1 MPEESIYTAP
11 KADLTTGTANELE
24 MMFFPTS
31 QKKLIILFLATF
43 GTYTV
48 YWFYKNWKLQQ
59 GKMEKKIIP
68 ILRSV
73 FYVFFT
79 HSLFRRVEQ
88 AAIEKEISKTWSANL
103 LATILIILTIVSN
116 VLDRLSG
123 KTEAVGILDFASLAI
138 LFVLFIPIYMVQEV
152 VNKINSDPEGRL
164 NSSFSIYNFMF
175 IVLGS
180 LLWMLIA
187 IGLFQIELV
196 FLDQLLS

>member
-43 GTYTV
+43 GIYTV

-68 ILRSV
+68 ILRSI

-103 LATILIILTIVSN
+103 LATILIFLTIVSN

-123 KTEAVGILDFASLAI
+123 KTESCW
-138 LFVLFIPIYMVQEV
+138 
-152 VNKINSDPEGRL
+152 N
-164 NSSFSIYNFMF
+164 
-175 IVLGS
+175 
-180 LLWMLIA
+180 
-187 IGLFQIELV
+187 IGLRKLGNIICSLHPYLYGSGSSE
-196 FLDQLLS
+196 